1 MSNTLTL
8 LNFCYEH
15 SRDVSNNPLVNGTLP
30 NSAGRKWPMYE
41 FLNLF
46 SLGMIIV
53 IFHSYIICISL
64 ICSSVNFCRNYIGT
78 SINASGTIDRYL

>member
-1 MSNTLTL
+1 
-8 LNFCYEH
+8 
-15 SRDVSNNPLVNGTLP
+15 
-30 NSAGRKWPMYE
+30 MYE